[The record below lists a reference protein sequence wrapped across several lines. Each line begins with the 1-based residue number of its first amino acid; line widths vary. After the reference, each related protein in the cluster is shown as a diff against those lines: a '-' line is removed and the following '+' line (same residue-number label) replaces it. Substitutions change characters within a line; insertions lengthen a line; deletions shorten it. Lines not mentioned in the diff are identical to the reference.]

1 MKSAISRYILFT
13 NEGTQTGAFMGDRAA
28 RIGGHGVPVPRAKP
42 WGRWERNWRRRRKP
56 ARHRRVVASRM
67 RGVAPLDLS
76 WSDGSLPWRGDGEGN
91 PSLRLPR
98 RERREVAPALS
109 PRMPEQQG
117 SPGWEG
123 QKGRPEESE
132 CPKLSR

>member
-1 MKSAISRYILFT
+1 
-13 NEGTQTGAFMGDRAA
+13 
-28 RIGGHGVPVPRAKP
+28 
-42 WGRWERNWRRRRKP
+42 
-56 ARHRRVVASRM
+56 M

-91 PSLRLPR
+91 SSLRLPK
-98 RERREVAPALS
+98 RERREAAPARS
-109 PRMPEQQG
+109 PRMPGQQG
-117 SPGWEG
+117 SLGWEG